1 MGRIA
6 DIGLLPAY
14 LIPHAAALESSI
26 DWTTSLK
33 LVCTIR
39 PLFSPGTY
47 FITSSIAYSILPEL
61 EEESDEVQE
70 DRLQKLAS
78 FQLMIIKHAM
88 KCE

>member
-47 FITSSIAYSILPEL
+47 IIHRIFYS
-61 EEESDEVQE
+61 
-70 DRLQKLAS
+70 A
-78 FQLMIIKHAM
+78 
-88 KCE
+88 